1 MNFCKNKLS
10 KSSLLRKNKQKRNHR
25 CLKDLLRYSG
35 RFLLDV
41 KLCIGIK
48 LVWLFWI
55 RFSVD
60 CISIILRL

>member
-10 KSSLLRKNKQKRNHR
+10 KSSLLRKNEQKRNHR

-48 LVWLFWI
+48 LVWLF
-55 RFSVD
+55 
-60 CISIILRL
+60 